1 MDTRTRRRRPDTPS
15 VRFTL
20 RLPTATVTRADDIR
34 WRLRLRSRAA
44 LITRA
49 VDEFVERHD
58 TPTTPAA

>member
-1 MDTRTRRRRPDTPS
+1 

-20 RLPTATVTRADDIR
+20 RLPTTTVQRADDIR

-49 VDEFVERHD
+49 VDEFVDRHD
-58 TPTTPAA
+58 TNPPALTA